1 MDVAALR
8 KRMLR
13 ELDRPGAVKATAAER
28 RVSGD
33 TARQQF
39 ARLLDTTIVPLLK
52 QTADILKAEG
62 SLCRVHTPSDHAQ
75 LAFDRS
81 SEDFVEIMLDT
92 AMPPH
97 VIGRSSARKKSGT
110 VVEDRIIGVGKEI
123 DEISDEDVVGYLL
136 PELRKILK

>member
-8 KRMLR
+8 KRILR
-13 ELDRPGAVKATAAER
+13 ELDRPGAAKASAAER
-28 RVSGD
+28 RSSGD

-62 SLCRVHTPSDHAQ
+62 TLCRVHTPSDHAK

-81 SEDFVEIMLDT
+81 AEDFVEIMLDA

-97 VIGRSSARKKSGT
+97 VIGRSSARKKGGT
-110 VVEDRIIGVGKEI
+110 LVEDRIIGVGKDI
-123 DEISDEDVVGYLL
+123 DEITDEDVVAYLL